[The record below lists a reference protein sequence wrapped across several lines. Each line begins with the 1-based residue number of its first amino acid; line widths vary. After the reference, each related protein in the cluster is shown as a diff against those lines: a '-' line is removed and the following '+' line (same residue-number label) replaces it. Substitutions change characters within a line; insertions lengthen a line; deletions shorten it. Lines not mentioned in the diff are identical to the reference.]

1 MACST
6 STRTADGQA
15 PQFFSHYSSE
25 CFVNHQPRPKQ
36 EGLRFLVCR
45 QASTFSTIPSGKP
58 KIPYNIEVL
67 SLIARLQPF
76 AMTMTTSGSARRTII
91 AQAIMLLSHYGF
103 DTKPHTT
110 AERMGHWLD
119 LYAADW
125 IRAAIIEAL
134 YQGRYKA
141 ISVEHILT
149 LWQKRGHPAPHF
161 TGDFERIICR
171 KLPEWYMTL
180 ANPELAEA
188 ESEFPA
194 VPLTTVGDGRTH
206 SPLQIRIQGIERWRY
221 LAQVGEVEG
230 MEEKAIARLKCFV
243 YLDLTGFWPL
253 DDSELAVIPVVAASP
268 EGETPEDGVN
278 LPMVFAEDAGGT
290 EAIALEEPLPET
302 LASEPAAVPCGVAI
316 APSSTAHPP
325 LALPNPQAPLFRS
338 GIRTFIPVVV
348 MSAFFLRLQRF
359 QVQSVLVVMDREG
372 DQWFN
377 AEVEQLTLPMESI

>member
-1 MACST
+1 
-6 STRTADGQA
+6 
-15 PQFFSHYSSE
+15 
-25 CFVNHQPRPKQ
+25 
-36 EGLRFLVCR
+36 
-45 QASTFSTIPSGKP
+45 
-58 KIPYNIEVL
+58 
-67 SLIARLQPF
+67 
-76 AMTMTTSGSARRTII
+76 MTMTTSGSARRTII

-188 ESEFPA
+188 ESELPA

-243 YLDLTGFWPL
+243 YLDLTGIWPPESATPL
-253 DDSELAVIPVVAASP
+253 AAPELAVIPVVEASP
-268 EGETPEDGVN
+268 EPETPEGVEN
-278 LPMVFAEDAGGT
+278 SPLESAETPHAT
-290 EAIALEEPLPET
+290 AAIALEEPLPET
-302 LASEPAAVPCGVAI
+302 LASELVAVLPGGAI